1 MAEMDKIFKA
11 LNKSINT
18 QLSKDYIAL
27 NTTEKLVDKMKSTMG
42 KELDEYE
49 NIKDSLDKKT
59 KSISSKWGKL
69 SADIKKEWDKIS
81 KMAQELGVP
90 ENDIPNFKRMT
101 DLYFYIDEQVK
112 KIK

>member
-1 MAEMDKIFKA
+1 MSGIDKIFEA
-11 LNKSINT
+11 LNRAGSVE
-18 QLSKDYIAL
+18 LSKEHISL
-27 NTTEKLVDKMKSTMG
+27 NTTEKLVDKMKSAMG

-49 NIKDSLDKKT
+49 TLKEAIDKKS
-59 KSISSKWGKL
+59 KSINTKWSKL
-69 SADIKKEWDKIS
+69 SGDVKNEWNKIS

-112 KIK
+112 NIK